1 MNDGVVAEALELARI
16 KEKQEQK
23 VIKEIYI
30 LDNQIYF
37 SRYELKGCEPDFT
50 LSRNVDE
57 TSTRKQY
64 KERTGF

>member
-1 MNDGVVAEALELARI
+1 MNDDVIAEALELARL

-23 VIKEIYI
+23 VIEEIYI
-30 LDNQIYF
+30 LDDQIFF
-37 SRYELKGCEPDFT
+37 SWYELKGHEPDFT
-50 LSRNVDE
+50 LARNVDE